1 MQPHIQRMRQHIQ
14 RMQSPHT
21 TNATIHTTNATR
33 RQQMQ
38 LGRQRMQPRRQQ
50 PSCFVR
56 AKNSFCFE
64 LPLTVLSV
72 LVHCIRIV
80 DHFVLLVDWPLLTLE
95 EQFQLS
101 CGEIKMSHAISLSLD
116 FDVLLSHL
124 RLTFFHFQNISYA
137 SQVVS
142 PSIPP
147 RFSSVSS
154 CLFPSPS
161 ISRYFYIYLSIY
173 LCMSVCLAVPFSM
186 SLSLSVSLFLS
197 VALWCYLCISPIL
210 SLSLMLGLSPS
221 FSASLYFISY

>member
-147 RFSSVSS
+147 RFSSVSRTVNVPMLRTHFRKA
-154 CLFPSPS
+154 LFQE
-161 ISRYFYIYLSIY
+161 IE
-173 LCMSVCLAVPFSM
+173 
-186 SLSLSVSLFLS
+186 
-197 VALWCYLCISPIL
+197 
-210 SLSLMLGLSPS
+210 
-221 FSASLYFISY
+221 LYFAKHDYCCNNLQLSTCY